1 MAPRLC
7 AARPHR
13 RAPTILPFAR
23 PCSGAL
29 RELGRSEG
37 VATLKVDPE
46 ASAGDPL
53 GSALLAAPWRPAS
66 KVQPPRT
73 RLLDLAPDE
82 EVLLAQLSKKHRQYV
97 HKADRDG
104 VTVAQLSPSATPN
117 ETAVALADFYKIYA
131 DTAER
136 AGFAA
141 RVQDYYERVWGLFAP
156 AGHAR
161 LFFAVLGGERVATLF
176 HFTCGDRA
184 AEAYGGMTDAGA
196 DSRANYLLKWE
207 AIRAF
212 RAQGFASYDLW
223 GIATGGI
230 AHFKEGFG
238 GRQVDY
244 VGARDL
250 RLRPVQDAALRV
262 LLPAYGIAQRAR
274 LRLTGRISQGATTRR
289 MGSGPRATELR
300 RIRELRLLDDPSG
313 PIECLPDPDLL
324 AALEPAA
331 SHDGAVLAEKLPVAV
346 HLAIELKAAI
356 PHATVVVVGDVGRG
370 L

>member
-1 MAPRLC
+1 MPELAAFRVTDRDTWNAFVEHAAYRSFPQLWEWGELRETSGWRPIRLAVGESSDAPLAGAQVLVRSVPLVGWRLGYAPRGPIGQLDDPTVR
-7 AARPHR
+7 AALV
-13 RAPTILPFAR
+13 A
-23 PCSGAL
+23 AL

-37 VATLKVDPE
+37 IATVKVDPE
-46 ASAGDPL
+46 ATAADPL
-53 GSALLAAPWRPAS
+53 GVSLLAAPWRSAA

-73 RLLDLAPDE
+73 RLIDLAPDE
-82 EVLLAQLSKKHRQYV
+82 EILLAAMAKKHRQYV
-97 HKADRDG
+97 HKAAREG
-104 VTVAQLSPSATPN
+104 VTVTQLSPTAPPD
-117 ETAVALADFYKIYA
+117 ETALALADFYRIYA
-131 DTAER
+131 DTAHR

-141 RVQDYYERVWGLFAP
+141 RVQDYYERVWSLFAS

-161 LFFAVLGGERVATLF
+161 LFFAVRGGERVATLF

-212 RAQGFASYDLW
+212 RADGFASYDLW

-250 RLRPVQDAALRV
+250 ALQPAQDAALR
-262 LLPAYGIAQRAR
+262 LMLPAYGIAQRAR
-274 LRLTGRISQGATTRR
+274 LRLTGHRLA
-289 MGSGPRATELR
+289 GS
-300 RIRELRLLDDPSG
+300 DD
-313 PIECLPDPDLL
+313 
-324 AALEPAA
+324 
-331 SHDGAVLAEKLPVAV
+331 
-346 HLAIELKAAI
+346 
-356 PHATVVVVGDVGRG
+356 
-370 L
+370 